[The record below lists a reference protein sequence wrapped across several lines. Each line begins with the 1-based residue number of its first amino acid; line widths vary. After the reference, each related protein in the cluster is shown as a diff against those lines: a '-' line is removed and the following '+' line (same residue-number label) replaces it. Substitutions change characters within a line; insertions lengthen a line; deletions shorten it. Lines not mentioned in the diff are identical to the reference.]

1 MTEEYRCCNCGVEFK
16 LISTPPFIQCLCNEV
31 DILKDIGREEE
42 D

>member
-16 LISTPPFIQCLCNEV
+16 LITAPPYIQCLCNG
-31 DILKDIGREEE
+31 IEEE